1 MKLLQ
6 KLLLY
11 KVKKMTLNLRVMAPN
26 RIVWNSEI
34 QEIIL
39 STNSGQIGILPNH
52 APLLTALDIGVVK
65 IRLKEQ
71 WSTMALMGGFAMIE
85 NNQMTILVNEA
96 EKANEIDLQEAR
108 DAFAKAKNNLTEAEG
123 KKQVIEANL
132 AFKRAKA
139 RLEAININVSTVTN

>member
-1 MKLLQ
+1 
-6 KLLLY
+6 
-11 KVKKMTLNLRVMAPN
+11 MAPN

-108 DAFAKAKNNLTEAEG
+108 DAFAKAKNNLTQAEG